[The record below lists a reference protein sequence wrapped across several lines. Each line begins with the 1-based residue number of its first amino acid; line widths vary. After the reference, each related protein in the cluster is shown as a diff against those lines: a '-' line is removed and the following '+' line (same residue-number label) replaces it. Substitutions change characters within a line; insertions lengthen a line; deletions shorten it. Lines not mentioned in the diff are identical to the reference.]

1 MSMRDYPPTWI
12 RRELWHELCDVW
24 NSAAWRRRSE
34 SGSTNRNSMVDGC
47 KSKHTGGSISMGQHR
62 MKLAKENNGQQ
73 PTWDK
78 VYCMTHLKASSK
90 LRLVS
95 GEESS
100 GSQNLDF
107 VTPKAQKVYETYH
120 NAMKDKYGDDLTLH
134 PLGDVELW
142 EQCAGGR
149 KKGRIFGVGISDPSF
164 AVTGTPNCG
173 MLAMDYARSQQEIRD
188 LQTRIDESE
197 ARHQQELEQFRKERE
212 ESKARQET
220 MEKHNPRNH
229 PKRIFVENPWVNN
242 SVENLWVNIRGKSVG
257 NRAVEKMWEIFL
269 WILRGSGKDR
279 GEASGKDGQ
288 SISGGLLLGP
298 PVITN
303 QGGEESI
310 DRRQRTGKLTDFGE
324 SDLSALYGI
333 RYGIGE
339 VVLRPYFSQITISLY
354 VLILLR
360 A

>member
-62 MKLAKENNGQQ
+62 MKLENNGQQ

-78 VYCMTHLKASSK
+78 VYCMTHLKESSK

-95 GEESS
+95 GDESS
-100 GSQNLDF
+100 GSQNLEF

-120 NAMKDKYGDDLTLH
+120 NAMKDKYGDDLSLH
-134 PLGDVELW
+134 PLGDVGLW

-149 KKGRIFGVGISDPSF
+149 KKGRVFGVGNSDPSF

-173 MLAMDYARSQQEIRD
+173 MFSMDYARSQQEIRD
-188 LQTRIDESE
+188 LQTRLDESE
-197 ARHQQELEQFRKERE
+197 AHHQQELEQFRKERE

-220 MEKHNPRNH
+220 MEKRMEELWSKFMP
-229 PKRIFVENPWVNN
+229 NN
-242 SVENLWVNIRGKSVG
+242 
-257 NRAVEKMWEIFL
+257 
-269 WILRGSGKDR
+269 
-279 GEASGKDGQ
+279 
-288 SISGGLLLGP
+288 
-298 PVITN
+298 
-303 QGGEESI
+303 
-310 DRRQRTGKLTDFGE
+310 
-324 SDLSALYGI
+324 
-333 RYGIGE
+333 
-339 VVLRPYFSQITISLY
+339 
-354 VLILLR
+354 
-360 A
+360 